1 MLGMGHSV
9 FARCSHYSMC
19 IGFFFGLLWKIAFET
34 SKRSTCNL
42 LEVVPE
48 IQGKRNLHIHQ
59 G

>member
-1 MLGMGHSV
+1 V
-9 FARCSHYSMC
+9 FLQDAVTTQCAMV
-19 IGFFFGLLWKIAFET
+19 FFLGLLWKIAFET
-34 SKRSTCNL
+34 SKRSTSNL